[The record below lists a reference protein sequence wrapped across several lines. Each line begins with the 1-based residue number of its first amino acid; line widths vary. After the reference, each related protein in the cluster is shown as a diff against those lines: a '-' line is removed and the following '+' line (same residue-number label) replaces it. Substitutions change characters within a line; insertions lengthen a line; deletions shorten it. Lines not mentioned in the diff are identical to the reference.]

1 MHRIRLT
8 KRKRVGIRPGTILL
22 LFVSIRTPA
31 NVPNIGYT
39 YVLCMDWVTFGI
51 SPNNVYCTEAGG
63 IPCIRRIQRG
73 GQSTRGKAQRQSQ
86 YSMITS
92 QTPLKYDREQNHF
105 GHCTTHREFSASGWV
120 CISAFLRLCMMDIP
134 SCRN

>member
-1 MHRIRLT
+1 MGEIIICPGHLFLLLYVAMLSDFLCPKVAPCPAQTLCVNQGWKRMHRIRLT

-73 GQSTRGKAQRQSQ
+73 GQSTTPVTVQ
-86 YSMITS
+86 YD
-92 QTPLKYDREQNHF
+92 Y
-105 GHCTTHREFSASGWV
+105 
-120 CISAFLRLCMMDIP
+120 ISDPPEI
-134 SCRN
+134 